1 MGMIYILVG
10 NDIKKRSAYLKTL
23 LKNREVIQ
31 LTQGGVSK
39 ESLIGYA
46 QSQNLF
52 GDSPTILMENFLH
65 DGVTLLS
72 AKDLTLLQES
82 TSIFIFL
89 EDTLKAVDEKKYKKY
104 AAIEHFSE
112 KVVASSPKF
121 NTFVITDAFGR
132 HDKISTWILCREA
145 LEKGV
150 EPEAISGLLFWKI
163 KTMMLGNNN
172 LFTKDELKNQS
183 SAIVSLYHRAHRGE
197 CDFGIGLEQ
206 FILSSLSK

>member
-1 MGMIYILVG
+1 MIYILAG
-10 NDIKKRSAYLKTL
+10 NDVKKRSAYMKTL
-23 LKNREVIQ
+23 LKDREVIRPV
-31 LTQGGVSK
+31 LEDNLK

-52 GDSPTILMENFLH
+52 GDSPIILMENFLH
-65 DGVTLLS
+65 DGTISLS
-72 AKDLTLLQES
+72 TKDLNLLQES

-89 EDTLKAVDEKKYKKY
+89 EDVWKAVDEKKYKKY
-104 AAIEHFSE
+104 ATIEQFDE
-112 KVVASSPKF
+112 KIVASAPKF

-132 HDKISTWILCREA
+132 HDKIGTWMLCREA
-145 LEKGV
+145 LDKGI

-163 KTMMLGNNN
+163 KTMMLGSSS
-172 LFTKDELKNQS
+172 FTKEELKNQS
-183 SAIVSLYHRAHRGE
+183 SSIVSLYHCAHRGE